1 MAITLPKQVRRVI
14 VSGFGGAGKSTL
26 SVSASAFAGD
36 TLPLAKPVDAT
47 DVHVFNGDA
56 EGFYGPIDSGLT
68 PNVTDFTQCD
78 TWADYQKLLKET
90 LKALPAEHKY
100 VVIDMALPSRL
111 IVDSVK
117 PQSIAD
123 WGKIGSIG
131 LDFYKEFSKLSGR
144 TVILNCQVKPAQAAV
159 ESDTAKAASEAKATG
174 GERSTFTLDLPKG
187 ILSPWA
193 ENASLI
199 LARAVKKVK
208 DPKDST
214 GKLPPMRV
222 YTTYTSASK
231 RLETKSRFVSKLPA
245 ELDGSMT
252 LNRIL
257 RTCYGENL

>member
-14 VSGFGGAGKSTL
+14 VSGFGGSGKSTL

-36 TLPLAKPVDAT
+36 TLPLPKPVDCT
-47 DVHVFNGDA
+47 DVHVLNGDS

-68 PNVTDFTQCD
+68 PNVTDFTQCE
-78 TWADYQKLLKET
+78 TWADYQKLLKVT
-90 LKALPAEHKY
+90 LKELPVEHKY
-100 VVIDMALPSRL
+100 IVVDMALPSRL

-131 LDFYKEFSKLSGR
+131 LDFYKEFAKLSGR

-174 GERSTFTLDLPKG
+174 GERATFALDLPKG
-187 ILSPWA
+187 ILAPWA

-199 LARAVKKVK
+199 LARAVKKEKKGTEAPV
-208 DPKDST
+208 
-214 GKLPPMRV
+214 RV

-245 ELDGSMT
+245 ELPGSMT
-252 LNRIL
+252 LNAIL
-257 RTCYGENL
+257 RTCYGENV